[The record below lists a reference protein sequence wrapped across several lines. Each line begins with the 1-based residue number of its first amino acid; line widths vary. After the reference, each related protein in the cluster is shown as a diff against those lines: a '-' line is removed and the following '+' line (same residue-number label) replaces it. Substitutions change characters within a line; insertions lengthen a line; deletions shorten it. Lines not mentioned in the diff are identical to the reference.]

1 MVPMVDEVPEE
12 AVLAVVELESEP
24 RVAKAGS
31 RVVEAGTRVVDVVG
45 KVMVVVVNVLP

>member
-1 MVPMVDEVPEE
+1 MVPVVAEVPDA

-24 RVAKAGS
+24 RDAKAGS
-31 RVVEAGTRVVDVVG
+31 RVVDVVG